1 MVPIEPFIRHQ
12 WMPTDAEFGWLQRQ
26 PPSLAVQL
34 VLLKRNTI
42 NNIEILPTAASFMS
56 TFIQMLVSLM
66 WCLTSCQLIIRL
78 KKILLSK
85 DSASQ
90 YKLQSR

>member
-1 MVPIEPFIRHQ
+1 
-12 WMPTDAEFGWLQRQ
+12 MPMDAEFGWLERQ
-26 PPSLAVQL
+26 PPSQVVQL

-42 NNIEILPTAASFMS
+42 NYRNSSNCSFIYVYIYS
-56 TFIQMLVSLM
+56 DVDFSYVVFN
-66 WCLTSCQLIIRL
+66 SCQLIIKL